1 MPSRKRSNSRS
12 LNSHTSP
19 KSSEYHTPLS
29 QPDSFDFLIKK
40 YGKHTRYTHDELQ
53 NMRNVYNSEYFD
65 GRIPTRSILNYDK
78 AYNKKQN
85 KAFNRGIIG
94 RILGKTSKK
103 KPLQSKYFSE
113 QQGGTRKRYH
123 RKKK

>member
-1 MPSRKRSNSRS
+1 MPSRKRSTRS
-12 LNSHTSP
+12 SHNSP

-29 QPDSFDFLIKK
+29 QPDSFDFLIKN
-40 YGKHTRYTHDELQ
+40 YGKHTQYTHDELQ

-103 KPLQSKYFSE
+103 KPLQSKYFLE
-113 QQGGTRKRYH
+113 QKTGGTRKRYS
-123 RKKK
+123 RKHF